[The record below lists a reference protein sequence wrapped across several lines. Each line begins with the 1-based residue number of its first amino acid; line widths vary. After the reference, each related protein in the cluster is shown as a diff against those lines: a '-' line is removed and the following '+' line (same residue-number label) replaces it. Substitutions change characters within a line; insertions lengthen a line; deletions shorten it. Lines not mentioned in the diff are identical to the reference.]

1 MVISIHFLQMLT
13 SRNASIL
20 SFSFQKNTKL
30 SEGSCYSFSNKKLY
44 KKVFLFKFLSKI
56 SFSTSLHLCH
66 FERINKNRI
75 ERKRMLLITFAYKGR
90 TSFFLGA
97 RFFGRAILLAV
108 RSGTQKNE
116 FLKPK
121 RTSDLDTTRH
131 IAFCSVLPK

>member
-90 TSFFLGA
+90 TRFFLGA
-97 RFFGRAILLAV
+97 RFFGRAILLTRPMGHAKKWVLKTKAHV
-108 RSGTQKNE
+108 RS
-116 FLKPK
+116 
-121 RTSDLDTTRH
+121 RH
-131 IAFCSVLPK
+131 N